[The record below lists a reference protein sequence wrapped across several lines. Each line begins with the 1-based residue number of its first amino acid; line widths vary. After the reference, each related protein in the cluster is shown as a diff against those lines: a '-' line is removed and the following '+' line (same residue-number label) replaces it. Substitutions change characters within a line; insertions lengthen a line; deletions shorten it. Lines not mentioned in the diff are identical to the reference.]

1 MKRGIEPGRR
11 RRKWTTL
18 AALGVVLAA
27 MTTLVAFS
35 VPIYRAFCAATGYNG
50 TTQRAT
56 EASAKVSDRTVTV
69 RFATDVAPGLPWRF
83 VPLQGP
89 VKVKLGEEKLVF
101 FRAQNLTGKPIV
113 GHAAFNVTPA
123 QAGLYFN
130 KIQCFCFTEERLAGG
145 ASADMPVD
153 FYVDPKFATDP
164 DTKDID
170 TITLAYTFFRS
181 VDPAGAKNLSRFT
194 ASPKPDPHR
203 GAALFVESCATCHD
217 FDRNKVGPRL
227 GGVVGRTAGTAAGY
241 DYSPALRHSGIRWSK
256 ETLNRWLAGPQRMV
270 PGVKMPVHVED
281 ATMRRDIIAYL
292 ATRSRTASGAS
303 IAKTRTAAT
312 AAQPAPRRRA
322 E

>member
-1 MKRGIEPGRR
+1 MSRGIEPGRR
-11 RRKWTTL
+11 RGKWVTV

-56 EASAKVSDRTVTV
+56 EASAKVSDHTITV
-69 RFATDVAPGLPWRF
+69 RFQTDVAPGLPWRF

-89 VKVKLGEEKLVF
+89 VTVKLGEEKLVF
-101 FRAQNLTGKPIV
+101 FQAQNLTGKPIV
-113 GHAAFNVTPA
+113 GHAAFNVTPP
-123 QAGLYFN
+123 QAGIYFN

-145 ASADMPVD
+145 AKADMPVD

-164 DTKDID
+164 DTRDID

-181 VDPAGAKNLSRFT
+181 VDPADAKNLSRFT
-194 ASPKPDPHR
+194 ASPEPDPHR
-203 GAALFVESCATCHD
+203 GAALFAESCAACHD
-217 FDRNKVGPRL
+217 FDRNKVGPKL
-227 GGVVGRTAGTAAGY
+227 GGVVGRVAGTAPGY
-241 DYSPALRHSGIRWSK
+241 NYSPALRQSGIHWSK
-256 ETLNRWLAGPQRMV
+256 ETLNRWLAGPQRFV

-292 ATRSRTASGAS
+292 AKHGGG
-303 IAKTRTAAT
+303 KRTAAV
-312 AAQPAPRRRA
+312 R
-322 E
+322 